1 MKMKI
6 LLMTWISFLLV
17 SVGAY
22 VQQSYGYTDQEVSA
36 KVIIFGLAGTVVTLA
51 GYVAF
56 LVMENRKAS
65 ERSNEKYQSDVNDMH
80 SKHAEKIERLLERS
94 HDVINSHRDAII
106 QNAEA
111 QKENARMQK
120 ENNAQILKL
129 LDTWGKSVQK

>member
-94 HDVINSHRDAII
+94 HDVINSHKDAII

>member
-1 MKMKI
+1 MKI